1 MFKFK
6 LALIVLY
13 YQFYINVNSLF
24 VLNNQINKHLSLS
37 SQNKVNNTRLLKNKL
52 LFINIHN
59 NNGSNCKITDEIPQ
73 KYHKSQHLHNQLW
86 DSTKNPSYNKTKF
99 VISDVNDSKVEA
111 VNCSGSEFLPESN
124 FLIPYD
130 VIHTCSF
137 DGHASL
143 EDYITNLTQPLNE
156 RSQRILLNHKLLSV
170 QRGLNNFES
179 TAFRSIKALSYWIG
193 SRILHTSKKARDSF
207 DSQDLVNERKEC
219 NRLIFKWIND
229 NLDKWHSNSLVDDN
243 TASLS
248 FPSFKQGCVEEYVE
262 GIWTY
267 FNVRVFQNLLPDF
280 WELTFGWF
288 DILDRKYRNLLTE
301 SGEVFTFDD
310 LDYMN
315 FPKFMY
321 PNQLKSLP
329 SALANC
335 VFRSMVKFFCD
346 TYSALNDLDY
356 INIVTNAFRFVET
369 YSAEEECVNFTVLQR
384 PYESLVN
391 YDSDKISLFNSRNIF
406 SKEYDLNDQ
415 TALFLNTQHL
425 PYIKNNFHLLSI
437 YDGDGES
444 PLKIYESSFK
454 KEREVL
460 SRDIWFHNGKLTIP
474 TTQLSKS
481 LLYSDLDEFSNVIG
495 LALNDL
501 LRLKPLQLNFV
512 QNRIVSL
519 CIKFINSL
527 RSLEAYSSN
536 YEIEKNTSGINKTVE
551 KLNLPL
557 IQSVLFTMTLHEKCV
572 TNNNL
577 YPLSNDFIRESQLE
591 GLLDLDNLSSK
602 NDTKAYE
609 SSVYNKF
616 LGQKE
621 QEPVKFIQE
630 YLDDSVSPDDQDAL
644 RFLVNYYNF
653 NLFGGR
659 LPIDIQIRFKHTDF
673 LSSND
678 VCSVVSTPT
687 IYINP
692 LFKSNKK
699 LICRLLLNEC
709 IDVFLKWSNKF
720 AHKENKRA
728 VSLNDIMEYNM
739 ENRIKNHILSCTEP
753 SLSWSFYLD
762 DFLLSNAGTYSR
774 TEMSEL
780 FRESF
785 ENQDVVKVMEN
796 FIKREDVSDMWKER
810 KLPTRD
816 FLSSLFSGV
825 YDLSYA
831 ILANP
836 ASIQVTSRLNL
847 SDLNYLENKFKLICD
862 EYYNLLD
869 GTDNALNSVL
879 YLEALS
885 IVESAFDELREQCI
899 KNTLI
904 YTNDLV
910 ESISNVTNILTNS
923 IQVQCQE
930 TNIKLHKQT
939 HVCTPASNSPDL
951 DLDDSC
957 IGDSEKLTDEEAL
970 SLSNILYMKYNKF
983 LFHDFLPDVE
993 IRFEDFDELSSLKVD
1008 LTGFSKPVILI
1019 NKYVDD
1025 INLLNSQV
1033 VLQMVYL
1040 SYYYFRHVTSE
1051 EFRNQ
1056 FGQEFKSAFNV
1067 VHHTRT
1073 NYLKSKLIP
1082 VNLEKKIN
1090 STKDMK
1096 THNKQYVDFIKK
1108 TLEYKDN
1115 DLVTLRV
1122 NDFVYEV
1129 LEGRDKFKHDDKL
1142 SNHYESL
1149 QTLKAFA
1156 QHYFNLLSNSSNVGK
1171 NIIPEVV
1178 GSNCEE
1184 TEGVPEIDVDDGKS
1198 TGLYKILDVFSP
1210 GLMKN
1215 GWITNMMESVE
1226 RKLSYKQIG
1235 IFLQPSNTDW
1245 QSLLTEQQ
1253 LDLVIKYLSKHPQD
1267 TFFSIL
1273 TKSNALTKPQ
1283 AVDLICKCIHNDPQF
1298 KQKNIT
1304 SAFRASPKDTLPATT
1319 PTVEI
1324 INDDTGEVKSD
1335 KQVSVDDIEDY
1346 FNEELSSA
1354 LDQLPPNEH
1363 DTFLLFFN
1371 KLLERDFDTCRNV
1384 LNSHGSPS
1392 FLVDKSAQVLQ
1403 SINSHNIIDHDTF
1416 EEIKQFLHK

>member
-1 MFKFK
+1 MLKFK
-6 LALIVLY
+6 IFLIVLY
-13 YQFYINVNSLF
+13 YSFCLNVDSLF
-24 VLNNQINKHLSLS
+24 VLKNHINNHLSLS
-37 SQNKVNNTRLLKNKL
+37 SQNRVINTRLIKNKL
-52 LFINIHN
+52 LFININ
-59 NNGSNCKITDEIPQ
+59 NNNIVNRIITDEIRQ
-73 KYHKSQHLHNQLW
+73 KYCKSEHLQNQFW
-86 DSTKNPSYNKTKF
+86 DSTKNPTYNKTKF
-99 VISDVNDSKVEA
+99 VISGLNDSNVEV
-111 VNCSGSEFLPESN
+111 VNCSGSEILPEPN

-137 DGHASL
+137 DGHESL
-143 EDYITNLTQPLNE
+143 EHYITNLIQPLNE
-156 RSQRILLNHKLLSV
+156 RSHRILLNHKLLSI

-193 SRILHTSKKARDSF
+193 SRILHTTKKARDSF
-207 DSQDLVNERKEC
+207 DSQEC

-229 NLDKWHSNSLVDDN
+229 NLDKWHSNGSVEAN

-248 FPSFKQGCVEEYVE
+248 FPSFNQDCVDEYVE

-267 FNVRVFQNLLPDF
+267 FNSRVFQNLLPEF

-288 DILDRKYRNLLTE
+288 DILDTKYRNSLTE

-310 LDYMN
+310 SDYMN

-321 PNQLKSLP
+321 PNQLRSLP

-369 YSAEEECVNFTVLQR
+369 NSAEEEGLNFTVLQR
-384 PYESLVN
+384 PYESLVDYN
-391 YDSDKISLFNSRNIF
+391 SDKISLFNSRNIF
-406 SKEYDLNDQ
+406 SKEYDLNEQ
-415 TALFLNTQHL
+415 SALFLNTQHL

-437 YDGDGES
+437 YNGDDES
-444 PLKIYESSFK
+444 PLKIYETSFK
-454 KEREVL
+454 KEKEVL
-460 SRDIWFHNGKLTIP
+460 SRDIWFNNGKLTIP
-474 TTQLSKS
+474 TTQLSRS

-495 LALNDL
+495 FALNDL
-501 LRLKPLQLNFV
+501 LQLKPLQLNFI

-519 CIKFINSL
+519 CIKYINSL

-536 YEIEKNTSGINKTVE
+536 YEIEQKTSGINKTVE

-591 GLLDLDNLSSK
+591 GLLDLENLSSK
-602 NDTKAYE
+602 KDTRAYE
-609 SSVYNKF
+609 NNVYNKF

-630 YLDDSVSPDDQDAL
+630 YLDDSIVPDDQDAL

-659 LPIDIQIRFKHTDF
+659 LPIDIQIKFKHTDC

-687 IYINP
+687 IYINA
-692 LFKSNKK
+692 LFKNNKK
-699 LICRLLLNEC
+699 LICRLILNEC
-709 IDVFLKWSNKF
+709 INIFLKWSNKF
-720 AHKENKRA
+720 AHKENKEP
-728 VSLNDIMEYNM
+728 VSLNDIMEYNLQ
-739 ENRIKNHILSCTEP
+739 NRIKNHILNCTEP
-753 SLSWSFYLD
+753 SLSWPFYLD
-762 DFLLSNAGTYSR
+762 DFVLSNESTYR
-774 TEMSEL
+774 RREMSEI

-785 ENQDVVKVMEN
+785 ENQDVVKVMDN

-847 SDLNYLENKFKLICD
+847 SDLNYLENKFKQICD
-862 EYYNLLD
+862 EYYNLL
-869 GTDNALNSVL
+869 GGRDNALNSIL

-910 ESISNVTNILTNS
+910 ESISNVTNIMTNS
-923 IQVQCQE
+923 IQVQCQD
-930 TNIKLHKQT
+930 TNIKLDKQT
-939 HVCTPASNSPDL
+939 HVCTPTSNSPDL
-951 DLDDSC
+951 ELDDSC
-957 IGDSEKLTDEEAL
+957 VGNSEKLTDEEAL
-970 SLSNILYMKYNKF
+970 SLCNLLYIKYNKF
-983 LFHDFLPDVE
+983 LFHDFLTDVE
-993 IRFEDFDELSSLKVD
+993 IRLEDFDELSSLNVD
-1008 LTGFSKPVILI
+1008 LTDFSKPVILI
-1019 NKYVDD
+1019 NKYIDD

-1051 EFRNQ
+1051 EFLKE

-1090 STKDMK
+1090 STKDIK
-1096 THNKQYVDFIKK
+1096 THNKQYVDFIEK

-1142 SNHYESL
+1142 CNHYESL

-1156 QHYFNLLSNSSNVGK
+1156 HHYFNLLSNSSNVGK
-1171 NIIPEVV
+1171 SLIPETV
-1178 GSNCEE
+1178 GDTCEE
-1184 TEGVPEIDVDDGKS
+1184 TETVPQTDMDTGKS
-1198 TGLYKILDVFSP
+1198 PSLHKILDVFSP
-1210 GLMKN
+1210 GMMKN
-1215 GWITNMMESVE
+1215 GWITNMMEHVE
-1226 RKLSYKQIG
+1226 RKLNDKQIG

-1245 QSLLTEQQ
+1245 QSLLTEEQ
-1253 LDLVIKYLSKHPQD
+1253 LDLVIKYLSKHPQE
-1267 TFFSIL
+1267 TFFEIL
-1273 TKSNALTKPQ
+1273 TKSNALSKPQ
-1283 AVDLICKCIHNDPQF
+1283 AVDLIRTCIHNDPQF

-1304 SAFRASPKDTLPATT
+1304 SAFSTTPKDSIPATT

-1324 INDDTGEVKSD
+1324 INDDTGGVMSD

-1346 FNEELSSA
+1346 FNEEVSSA

-1363 DTFLLFFN
+1363 DTFLLFFH

-1384 LNSHGSPS
+1384 LNSHSSPS

-1403 SINSHNIIDHDTF
+1403 SINSHSIIDSDTF